1 MPRNTSLLR
10 FPTGMEMTK
19 ARPYQELKAL
29 KERNP
34 NIDIKV
40 MVDWTSPAST
50 GDFFASKMYLTLK
63 SYLEEKYCPMEQIW
77 NFRGFSFKL
86 AENRIHDK
94 VFVVDGEKMIM
105 GGMNIGN
112 EYLQGGSS
120 KLGWHDTDILF
131 EGQAAQVATKY
142 LSNHSFCKNT

>member
-50 GDFFASKMYLTLK
+50 GDFFASKMYSRLK
-63 SYLEEKYCPMEQIW
+63 VTWKKKYCPMEQILE
-77 NFRGFSFKL
+77 FSRFFLQARRKSDS
-86 AENRIHDK
+86 RQS
-94 VFVVDGEKMIM
+94 FC
-105 GGMNIGN
+105 GGWRKDDYGRN
-112 EYLQGGSS
+112 EYR
-120 KLGWHDTDILF
+120 K
-131 EGQAAQVATKY
+131 
-142 LSNHSFCKNT
+142 